1 MKRLTELQN
10 FRQEIL
16 DALAA
21 SASPIQ
27 LLDLSKAL
35 RIRAGSDEYEYMK
48 DLLDLMV
55 DEGIIQ
61 RMSRRRYTLPHRS
74 SSDVHGVLT
83 YHHNSARVSTK
94 DDTLPV
100 ISIRRHDMN
109 TALSGD
115 TVVVQLHATAP
126 GKKPR
131 GEVLD
136 IVQRAAHV
144 ITGTIEH
151 DGTFFYLIPD
161 DVKYHVDFLVA
172 EQHLNGARP
181 GDKVS
186 ARFHRWRH
194 AQSSPEVTIAEVIGK
209 SGKAAVEFAAILKEF
224 RLPRTFPTEVE
235 TEAGTYTQPDAHNL
249 GSRRDVR
256 YMPIITIDPEDARD
270 FDDALSLVH
279 LDNGNVELG
288 VHIAD
293 VSHYVQEGSALDQE
307 ALRRG
312 NSTYLVDCVVPMLP
326 ERLSNDIC
334 SLVPHQPRCAY
345 SVFMEFSPTGIRK
358 SYRIEETLI
367 QSCRRFTY
375 DEAQTIIDGADGDM
389 ADLLRDLHALARKLF
404 TRRMKAGGIDFET
417 QEIKFVLDQDKM
429 PSRAIV
435 KTRTMATSLVEECM
449 LAANRTVAEH
459 LHVLK
464 TSWSQKEL
472 PPFVYR
478 VHDKPN
484 MDKIAEATAVI
495 RALGFDVPSGVLSPT
510 QINTV
515 LEQATNRAERPVVNT
530 LLLRSMS
537 KAVYAAY
544 NIGHYGLGFSDYAH
558 FTSPIRRYPDLV
570 IHRLL
575 KEYAQEQPSASRL
588 RKLRDLAS
596 HASDHCSQTE
606 RQSVEAER
614 ASNKLAQTMLAH
626 EHLGSDHVG
635 YVTGV
640 TQFGVF
646 VTLHDLMI
654 EGLLHLRDFEDDYYI
669 FDERRMRIIGR
680 NTKRIVR
687 YGSQL
692 RVRIVKASID
702 RREIDLRLSKDQSG
716 IEQTIELVEHEVK
729 KVRRSGRRGR
739 ET

>member
-10 FRQEIL
+10 FREEIL
-16 DALAA
+16 EALGT
-21 SASPIQ
+21 SASPLQ
-27 LLDLSKAL
+27 LLDLSKKL
-35 RIRAGSDEYEYMK
+35 RITAGSDEYEYLR
-48 DLLDLMV
+48 DLLELMV
-55 DEGIIQ
+55 EEGIVQ
-61 RMSRRRYTLPHRS
+61 RMSRRRYTLPHRT

-83 YHHNSARVSTK
+83 YHHNAAIVSTK
-94 DDTLPV
+94 DDSLPT

-115 TVVVQLHATAP
+115 TVVVQIHATAP
-126 GKKPR
+126 GKKPK

-136 IVQRAAHV
+136 IVQRAPHV

-161 DVKYHVDFLVA
+161 DVKYHVDFLVS
-172 EQHLNGARP
+172 EQQLNGAKP

-186 ARFHRWRH
+186 GRFHRWRNS
-194 AQSSPEVTIAEVIGK
+194 QSSPEVTIAEVIGR

-224 RLPRTFPTEVE
+224 RLPRTFPGEVE
-235 TEAGTYTQPDAHNL
+235 QEAASYSHPDPALL
-249 GSRRDVR
+249 GSRRDIR
-256 YMPIITIDPEDARD
+256 DMRIITIDPEDARD
-270 FDDALSLVH
+270 FDDALSLVY
-279 LDNGNVELG
+279 LENGNVELG

-293 VSHYVQEGSALDQE
+293 VSHYVQEGSDLDKE

-334 SLVPHQPRCAY
+334 SLVPNQPRCAY
-345 SVFMEFSPTGIRK
+345 SVFMEFSPSGIRR

-367 QSCRRFTY
+367 QSCRRYSY
-375 DEAQTIIDGADGDM
+375 DQAQGIIEGGQGDN
-389 ADLLRDLHALARKLF
+389 ADLVLELYGLSRKLF

-417 QEIKFVLDQDKM
+417 QEIKFILDEEMM
-429 PSRAIV
+429 PSRAVV
-435 KTRTMATSLVEECM
+435 KTRTDATSLVEECM

-459 LHVLK
+459 LHELK
-464 TSWSQKEL
+464 KTWNIQEV

-478 VHDKPN
+478 VHDKPSA
-484 MDKIAEATAVI
+484 DKISNAINVI
-495 RALGFDVPSGVLSPT
+495 RALGFDVPSGQLSPL
-510 QINTV
+510 QINAV
-515 LEQATNRAERPVVNT
+515 LEQAANRPDKPVVNT
-530 LLLRSMS
+530 LLLRSMA
-537 KAVYAAY
+537 KAVYAEY
-544 NIGHYGLGFSDYAH
+544 NIGHYGLGFADYSH

-570 IHRLL
+570 VHRFL
-575 KEYAQEQPSASRL
+575 KEYSKGLPDQRRL
-588 RKLRDLAS
+588 SKLREMAS
-596 HASDHCSQTE
+596 YASDHCSQTE

-614 ASNKLAQTMLAH
+614 ASTKLAQTILAH

-646 VTLHDLMI
+646 ITLHDLMI

-680 NTKRIVR
+680 NTKRVVR
-687 YGSQL
+687 YGTQL
-692 RVRIVKASID
+692 RVRIVKANID
-702 RREIDLRLSKDQSG
+702 RREIDLRLSKDQTG
-716 IEQTIELVEHEVK
+716 IEQTVELVEHEIK
-729 KVRRSGRRGR
+729 KPRRSGRRTR
-739 ET
+739 ES